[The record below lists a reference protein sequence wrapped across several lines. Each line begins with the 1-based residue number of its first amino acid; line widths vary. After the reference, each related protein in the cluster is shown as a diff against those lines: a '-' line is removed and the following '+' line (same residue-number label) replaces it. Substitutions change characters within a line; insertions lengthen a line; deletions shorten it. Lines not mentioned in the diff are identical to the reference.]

1 MLFNPNTKKQTV
13 AKQMYGKKIHDANRK
28 HRKPAVAI
36 LYQINRPKQRVLLNT
51 KEAFHNN
58 LKN

>member
-1 MLFNPNTKKQTV
+1 
-13 AKQMYGKKIHDANRK
+13 MYGKKIHDANSK

-36 LYQINRPKQRVLLNT
+36 LYQINRPKQRVLLNI

-58 LKN
+58 